1 MGGHMVRRLTLMS
14 AIVFFF
20 FSLLLTLPAL
30 AKSRSSFE
38 TAPPP
43 PEGMSLIYMYRIKV
57 PPGLRTPKII
67 IDGEVISTLPN
78 NSHTWFYLSPGTH
91 TIKTKWGFMSD
102 VPDIEFVA
110 NISPN
115 QTHYLKMEGSVRSW
129 GAGTTKVYT
138 GIKEVME
145 GEALADL
152 SGSKKYVPAEKQTAS
167 ASPSSAPEVG
177 SKSEFEKAP
186 APPEEYAVV
195 YIYRPDSPPI
205 LRSPK
210 IIVDGKETLKLSN
223 KSYSWFYVRAGNH
236 TIATEWGIFGGAQEK
251 NISLTVENGKTYYL
265 RAGGTKSSQ
274 GSYDSYHSTLD
285 PVDENLAGRELKKIT
300 RYIPATPQTAE

>member
-1 MGGHMVRRLTLMS
+1 MIRRLTLTL
-14 AIVFFF
+14 AIVFFL
-20 FSLLLTLPAL
+20 FSFLSVGPTLARA
-30 AKSRSSFE
+30 AKSSFE
-38 TAPPP
+38 TAPRP

-67 IDGEVISTLPN
+67 VDGEAISTLPN

-115 QTHYLKMEGSVRSW
+115 QIHYLKMEGSVRSW
-129 GAGTTKVYT
+129 GMGTTKVYT
-138 GIKEVME
+138 GIKEVPE

-152 SGSKKYVPAEKQTAS
+152 SKSKQYVAAEKQTTS

-177 SKSEFEKAP
+177 SKTDFEKAP
-186 APPEEYAVV
+186 APPEGYAVV

-223 KSYSWFYVRAGNH
+223 KAYSWFYVRPGNH
-236 TIATEWGIFGGAQEK
+236 AVATEWGIFGGAQEK

-285 PVDENLAGRELKKIT
+285 PVDENLAGKELKKIT
-300 RYIPATPQTAE
+300 RYIPATPQTVE